1 MKGLYQKKGRTWW
14 VRFTWEGK
22 QRRISTGET
31 DEIQAMLRAREIKA
45 DPASFL
51 DLEASLDPL
60 IDRYLAEK
68 EIMGVS
74 KTWRENEEWTLK
86 QFVKDLGIT
95 SPRRITKLK
104 VEKFVLPKIEK
115 NQKTGLDYLY
125 RISRFCDWLVE
136 KKKLGDNPCA
146 RIPRPKI
153 QRRPR
158 KRFLTLEEGRRLL
171 DACEDPDLKMVLYL
185 GLHAGLRK
193 GEVLAA
199 RPDWV
204 DLEGRLLH
212 VQAYEMPE
220 GEVWDTK
227 GRKDRTVP
235 ITKEFQAFLRTRLQE
250 IGEDAPYLAWPK
262 KAQGTWRN
270 RKEFRKPY
278 NALLEKCEIEDVTF
292 HDLRRTFASQ
302 HVSAGT
308 SIYKVAKWIGDGVA
322 VVERHYGHLTPQDDE
337 IDNVTW

>member
-1 MKGLYQKKGRTWW
+1 MKGLYKRKDTWW
-14 VRFTWEGK
+14 VRFSWEGK
-22 QRRISTGET
+22 QRFVTTGEKH
-31 DEIQAMLRAREIKA
+31 EGRAIIRAEEIKA

-51 DLEASLDPL
+51 DTEKNLDPL

-86 QFVKDLGIT
+86 QFVEDQDIA

-104 VEKFVLPKIEK
+104 IENFILPKIEQ

-136 KKKLGDNPCA
+136 KKKISDNPCQK
-146 RIPRPKI
+146 IPRPKK
-153 QRRPR
+153 QQRPR
-158 KRFLTLEEGRRLL
+158 KRFLTVEEGRRLL
-171 DACEDPDLKMVLYL
+171 DTCEDPDLKMALYL

-204 DLEGRLLH
+204 DLENGLLH
-212 VQAYEMPE
+212 IQAYEK
-220 GEVWDTK
+220 GDGDVWTTK

-235 ITKEFQAFLRTRLQE
+235 LTKEFVDFIRERLEE
-250 IGEDAPYLAWPK
+250 IGKDAPFLAWPEK
-262 KAQGTWRN
+262 TQGTWRN

-278 NALLEKCEIEDVTF
+278 AALLEKCEITDTTF
-292 HDLRRTFASQ
+292 HDLRRTFASL

-322 VVERHYGHLTPQDDE
+322 VVEKHYGHLTPKDDE
-337 IDNVTW
+337 IENVW